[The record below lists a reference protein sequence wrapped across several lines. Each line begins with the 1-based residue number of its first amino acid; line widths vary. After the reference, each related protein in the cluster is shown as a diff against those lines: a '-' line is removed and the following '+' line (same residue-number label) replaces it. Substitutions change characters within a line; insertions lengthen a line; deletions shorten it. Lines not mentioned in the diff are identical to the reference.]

1 MDEIPWAME
10 IPIGIS
16 YIVNMYLTTLFGFPY
31 NISGLKIGI
40 SEREYC
46 ISIGDVI
53 TVYGKA
59 VYDRTKNQVHFT
71 NPLYFLNDKSSIIK
85 QMERKITGVK
95 KCMSFVWIPIFAFS
109 MGYILYHYKKSW
121 DKH

>member
-1 MDEIPWAME
+1 MD

-16 YIVNMYLTTLFGFPY
+16 YIVNMYLTTFGFPY
-31 NISGLKIGI
+31 KISGLKIGV

-59 VYDRTKNQVHFT
+59 VYDKVKNRVEFV

-85 QMERKITGVK
+85 
-95 KCMSFVWIPIFAFS
+95 
-109 MGYILYHYKKSW
+109 
-121 DKH
+121 